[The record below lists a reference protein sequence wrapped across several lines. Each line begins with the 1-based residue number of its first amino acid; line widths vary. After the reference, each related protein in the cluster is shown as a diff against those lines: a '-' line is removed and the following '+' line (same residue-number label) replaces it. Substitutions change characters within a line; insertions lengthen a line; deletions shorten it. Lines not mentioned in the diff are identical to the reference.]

1 MNSVNLEPCL
11 VETSQGFTV
20 KYKEKFLYSKY
31 NPSKNVINSVN
42 SLSILPGTLV
52 LAFSPVLCY
61 GILELVQK
69 LPENCLILAVE
80 FDDELYD
87 FSKEYIDSAIL
98 KSDGKF
104 QVLSKKDILNF
115 HNILQQKSAV
125 LQNEFNFPEAGTF
138 KRVVK
143 LDFSAG
149 TQFFHNFYQE
159 FLQVCVNSI
168 QTFFINRITL
178 TKFGRKYSYNLFRN
192 LINLPDSIDVKK
204 IFKIIEKPILILGTG
219 KSVLNTLKEIRNCS
233 EKFFIISLDATLKI
247 LQSFNIKPDL
257 VVCEESQ
264 KIISKMFIGSK
275 NVSKIVIAGLTSAS
289 DTVEITSENI
299 SYFVPE
305 FYDSFYFNKLKN
317 ISNFP
322 EFINPLGSVGIT
334 ALFFALKIRKNE
346 DVKIFISGLDF
357 SFDKTFTHAKNSV
370 PYFNIMLN
378 QNKLNPILN
387 NCSVFSKTN
396 LQIIDKN
403 QDELL
408 SSKNLL
414 NYSKI
419 FEYFTSQ
426 KNIFDIRSCGIDL
439 NLKDGKKEFDKILN
453 IESAKKKE
461 IDFSELKFSSIQKDK
476 IKNDIKN
483 YFESE
488 IKDLNF
494 AKKILTNS
502 VKITKERA
510 DDELE
515 KILKPK
521 DYLYLHFPDGFK
533 FSLELSFLK
542 RISTEIDFF
551 LKEFKN
557 ILKIL

>member
-11 VETSQGFTV
+11 VETGQGFTV

-61 GILELVQK
+61 GIFELVQK
-69 LPENCLILAVE
+69 LPENCLILTVE

-87 FSKEYIDSAIL
+87 FSKKYIEAEIK
-98 KSDGKF
+98 KSNGKF
-104 QVLSKKDILNF
+104 QILSKKDILNF

-125 LQNEFNFPEAGTF
+125 LQNGFNFPEAGTF

-334 ALFFALKIRKNE
+334 ALFFALKIRKTE

-378 QNKLNPILN
+378 QNKLNPIQN
-387 NCSVFSKTN
+387 NCSVFFKTN

-414 NYSKI
+414 NYFKI

>member
-11 VETSQGFTV
+11 VETGQGFTV

-87 FSKEYIDSAIL
+87 FSKKYIDSAIL

-104 QVLSKKDILNF
+104 QILSKKDILNF

-125 LQNEFNFPEAGTF
+125 LQNGFKFPEAGTF

-334 ALFFALKIRKNE
+334 ALFFALKIRKTE

-378 QNKLNPILN
+378 QNKLNPIQN

-414 NYSKI
+414 NYFKI

-439 NLKDGKKEFDKILN
+439 NLKDGKNEFDKILN

-461 IDFSELKFSSIQKDK
+461 IDFSELKFSSIQKEK